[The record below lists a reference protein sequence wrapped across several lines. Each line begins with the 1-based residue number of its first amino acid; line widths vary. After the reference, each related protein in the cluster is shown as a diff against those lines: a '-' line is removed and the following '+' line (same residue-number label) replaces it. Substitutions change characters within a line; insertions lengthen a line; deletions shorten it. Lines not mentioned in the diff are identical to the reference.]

1 MSGAAMSHPTSNP
14 TPDPARHAAEA
25 VPDAR
30 RDSARALLRE
40 SFRAAVSAADP
51 LEIVA
56 AHLPPPHAG
65 GRTLV
70 VGAGKAAAS
79 MAAAVERAYQGSAT
93 LEGLVVTRYAHGMP
107 TDHIR
112 VIEAG
117 HPVPDEAGEQAAAD
131 ILARVKA
138 LTENDR
144 LIVLVSGGGSSL
156 LSLPA
161 EGISMADLKA
171 TTRELLRCG
180 APITDMNIVRK
191 HLSRIQGG
199 RLAQASRAPVT
210 TLIVSDVAG
219 DDPSA
224 IASGPTVPDPSTYA
238 DALAILRRFG
248 ANVPASVQSH
258 LERGARGEIDET
270 PKPGDPLFGRVD
282 NRMIAT
288 AHGSLEAAAA
298 VFRAHGIQPV
308 VLGDTVTGEARE
320 VAQVYAALVREIRAY
335 NAPFAAPVA
344 LISGGEC
351 TVTLP
356 AGATGARGGRCSEFL
371 LSLVVE
377 LGGAPGVHA
386 IAADTDGIDGS
397 EDNAGAIADPTSLAR
412 ADAAGTSAR
421 RQLDAHD
428 AWGFFDAI
436 GDLVVTGPTRT
447 NVNDYRAI
455 LILQP

>member
-1 MSGAAMSHPTSNP
+1 MNFQGCPRT
-14 TPDPARHAAEA
+14 
-25 VPDAR
+25 
-30 RDSARALLRE
+30 LLLE
-40 SFRAAVSAADP
+40 SFRTAVAAADP

-56 AHLPPPHAG
+56 NYLPPPHAG

-79 MAAAVERAYQGSAT
+79 MALAVERAYQGKAA
-93 LEGLVVTRYAHGMP
+93 LEGVVVTRYAHGLP
-107 TDHIR
+107 TEHIR

-131 ILARVKA
+131 ILAQVQS
-138 LTENDR
+138 LSPDDR

-161 EGISMADLKA
+161 EGIPMADLKA

-191 HLSRIQGG
+191 HISRIQGG

-238 DALAILRRFG
+238 DALAILKRFG
-248 ANVPASVQSH
+248 ATVPESVQSH
-258 LERGARGEIDET
+258 LERGARGEIGET
-270 PKPGDPLFGRVD
+270 PKPGDALFARVD

-298 VFRAHGIQPV
+298 QFRRQGIEPV
-308 VLGDTVTGEARE
+308 VLGDTVTGEAQE
-320 VAQVYAALVREIRAY
+320 VARVYAALVREIRKY
-335 NAPFAAPVA
+335 NAPFSAPVA

-356 AGATGARGGRCSEFL
+356 GSGADKARGGRCSEFL
-371 LSLVVE
+371 LSLAIE
-377 LGGAPGVHA
+377 LNGAANIHA

-397 EDNAGAIADPTSLAR
+397 EDNAGALLAPDTLAR
-412 ADAAGTSAR
+412 AEAAGVSAR
-421 RQLDAHD
+421 QKLDTHD
-428 AWGFFDAI
+428 AWGFFDAV

-455 LILQP
+455 LIL

>member
-1 MSGAAMSHPTSNP
+1 MSLHI
-14 TPDPARHAAEA
+14 DPRT
-25 VPDAR
+25 
-30 RDSARALLRE
+30 LLLE
-40 SFRAAVSAADP
+40 SFRAAVAAADP

-79 MAAAVERAYQGSAT
+79 MALAVERAYAGRAT
-93 LEGLVVTRYAHGMP
+93 LEGIVVTRYAHGLP

-131 ILARVKA
+131 ILARVRT
-138 LTENDR
+138 LGPDDR

-161 EGISMADLKA
+161 EGIAMADLKA

-180 APITDMNIVRK
+180 APITEMNIVRK

-199 RLAQASRAPVT
+199 RLAQASKAPVT

-238 DALAILRRFG
+238 DALAILQRYG
-248 ANVPASVQSH
+248 ASVPASVQSH

-270 PKPGDPLFGRVD
+270 PKPGDSLFARVE

-298 VFRAHGIQPV
+298 LFRKQGIEPV
-308 VLGDTVTGEARE
+308 VLGDTVTGEAQE
-320 VAQVYAALVREIRAY
+320 VARVYAALVREIRAY
-335 NAPFAAPVA
+335 NAPFAVPVV

-356 AGATGARGGRCSEFL
+356 SGAGQARGGRCSEFL
-371 LSLVVE
+371 LSLAIE
-377 LGGAPGVHA
+377 LAGADNIHA

-397 EDNAGAIADPTSLAR
+397 EDNAGALAGPDSLRR
-412 ADAAGTSAR
+412 AEAKGASAR
-421 RQLDAHD
+421 QKLDAHD

-455 LILQP
+455 LIL